1 MFLLARK
8 GEWKNNTLKYLLS
21 WAATGTSD
29 LLKQFICHMNIFHPA
44 TQSKPLWINAEDAWM
59 ETLSEYITLDIQVQ
73 YLLFDKIMLFRAGV
87 IFSAG
92 DLWW

>member
-1 MFLLARK
+1 
-8 GEWKNNTLKYLLS
+8 
-21 WAATGTSD
+21 
-29 LLKQFICHMNIFHPA
+29 
-44 TQSKPLWINAEDAWM
+44 M

-92 DLWW
+92 DLWWEH